1 MLGVPDEMMIF
12 HELVGIFVED
22 SGKDFLWLLV
32 EHKGVGIGCV
42 LDNIRTSQHLFS
54 GALVDGYFDSD
65 IFGWGGFFISFYVRR
80 GHGLFFYIGSVCSM
94 RLFVESDVEFLL

>member
-32 EHKGVGIGCV
+32 EHKGAGIGCV

-65 IFGWGGFFISFYVRR
+65 IFGWGWILHQLLRSEGPRSLLLYWIC
-80 GHGLFFYIGSVCSM
+80 LFNAAICG
-94 RLFVESDVEFLL
+94 E